1 MTWNSGLQRTSEYWR
16 SIGLRSPRRIPKG
29 PQSLLAGNN
38 GWPNGGLV
46 ARLREVQRRTGT
58 SGRSRR

>member
-1 MTWNSGLQRTSEYWR
+1 MTWNTGLQRTSEYWR
-16 SIGLRSPRRIPKG
+16 SIGLRSPRPIPKG
-29 PQSLLAGNN
+29 PQSPLAGDT

-46 ARLREVQRRTGT
+46 VRLRELQKRTRT